1 MCGFYSLSG
10 TRERKRESETT
21 LGIHTLLPFMRRM
34 VENEVSYS
42 CIIFSQISMEENI
55 NDRALKKGKG
65 RLFSRCNIQGFYF
78 TEFYSPKFNWS
89 LLERCSLYFPTFIRS
104 SLIVSSYI
112 VSNGIN

>member
-10 TRERKRESETT
+10 TRERKRESEAT

-34 VENEVSYS
+34 VKNEVSYS

-55 NDRALKKGKG
+55 SDRAVKKRKG

-78 TEFYSPKFNWS
+78 TEFYSPKFDWS
-89 LLERCSLYFPTFIRS
+89 LLERCSLYFPTFTRS